1 LAGEFFFFGM
11 GDGAKG
17 RFLHIERYFYIEV
30 SYNICYHVCNSETV
44 HMSDIS
50 IKFAK
55 KVKEIRL
62 KKDMS
67 QGDLAKILGLHPTY
81 ISGIERGVRNMAL
94 KNIEKLAKAL
104 GVSINELLK

>member
-1 LAGEFFFFGM
+1 M
-11 GDGAKG
+11 
-17 RFLHIERYFYIEV
+17 
-30 SYNICYHVCNSETV
+30 CNSEAV
-44 HMSDIS
+44 YMSEIS

-62 KKDMS
+62 KKAMS

-81 ISGIERGVRNMAL
+81 ISGIERGVRNMSL

-104 GVSINELLK
+104 GVSVKNLVE